1 MKLNPS
7 NVLKTNKE
15 IFNGISIEER
25 GLVGKINLRGKSNDK
40 EFMKNVGSVLD
51 LLLPIEPNLKVS
63 NNK

>member
-51 LLLPIEPNLKVS
+51 QF
-63 NNK
+63 